1 MNTFLG
7 IFWLLFL
14 FGFCFFTVH
23 LVRLARIGQRH
34 LRQVQKPPE
43 QKPPVKA
50 EKEKEKTPA
59 QEPARE
65 PIYYIV
71 ERKRKSKSSFSEPKE
86 IRFK

>member
-14 FGFCFFTVH
+14 FGCCFFTVH
-23 LVRLARIGQRH
+23 LIRLARIGQKH
-34 LRQVQKPPE
+34 LRQTQTPTE
-43 QKPPVKA
+43 HKPPVKA
-50 EKEKEKTPA
+50 EKEKTPA

-71 ERKRKSKSSFSEPKE
+71 ERKRKTKSSFSDPKE